1 MNLFSPIGPV
11 PKLSAHAKT
20 IIQPHEPRNSHVL
33 MVIFNPTPINSGSP
47 SFLPTFIAPPAV
59 TSFV

>member
-11 PKLSAHAKT
+11 PKLLAHAKT
-20 IIQPHEPRNSHVL
+20 IIQAHEPRNSHVL
-33 MVIFNPTPINSGSP
+33 MAIFDPTPSNSLSP
-47 SFLPTFIAPPAV
+47 SFLPAFIAPPAV